1 MAKIANKEDAD
12 FGIFFNGSASKKEM
26 KKLLVAI
33 GTKNRAKTAAIQ
45 NIINSYF
52 DDVQYIQVDVLSNVS
67 EQPFSNEETRQGAI
81 NRAINTLEVT
91 KADLNF
97 GLEGGVHDIGDE
109 MYCTNW
115 GAVALKDGTVIS
127 AAGAQFLLPKE
138 VADELRAGK
147 ELGPVMDDYTK
158 QQDTRSHSGAV
169 GIFTAG
175 LIDRTE
181 MFEHIVK
188 LLIGQYL
195 FLNKRI

>member
-1 MAKIANKEDAD
+1 M
-12 FGIFFNGSASKKEM
+12 
-26 KKLLVAI
+26 LVAI

-52 DDVQYIQVDVLSNVS
+52 EDVQYIQVEVSSNVS
-67 EQPFSNEETRQGAI
+67 EQPFSSEETRQGAI
-81 NRAINTLEVT
+81 NRALNTLEAA

-97 GLEGGVHDIGDE
+97 GLEGGVQEIKNQ

-115 GAVALKDGTVIS
+115 GAAALKDGTVIS
-127 AAGAQFLLPKE
+127 AAGAQFLLPE
-138 VADELRAGK
+138 EIAAELRAGK
-147 ELGPVMDDYTK
+147 ELGPVMDIYTK
-158 QQDTRSHSGAV
+158 QQDTRSSSGAV
-169 GIFTAG
+169 GVFTAG

-195 FLNKRI
+195 FANRDV

>member
-1 MAKIANKEDAD
+1 MN
-12 FGIFFNGSASKKEM
+12 
-26 KKLLVAI
+26 KLLVAI
-33 GTKNRAKTAAIQ
+33 GTKNKAKTAAIQ
-45 NIINSYF
+45 HIINSYF
-52 DDVQYIQVDVLSNVS
+52 EDVQYIQVEVSSNVP

-81 NRAINTLEVT
+81 NRAKNTLEIA

-97 GLEGGVHDIGDE
+97 GLEGGVHEIGDD

-115 GAVALKDGTVIS
+115 GAVALKDGTIIS
-127 AAGAQFLLPKE
+127 AAGAQFLLPE
-138 VADELRAGK
+138 VVASELRAGK

-158 QQDTRSHSGAV
+158 QQDTRSGSGAV
-169 GIFTAG
+169 GVFTAG

-195 FLNKRI
+195 FATKSV